1 MAGAALQ
8 DPARIG
14 RMRLVMSIVFA
25 TAVVSIAAALSGSP
39 REGQPIVTVH
49 LSAVPTASP
58 VVGGKASLHLDVTPK
73 PKMHVYAPGEK
84 DAIAIA
90 WTLDPNPAIKPGK
103 LTYPPPQK
111 YFFPPLKLTQLVY
124 SKPFRI
130 TQPITLANPSSSGA
144 LTIEGTLTYQAC
156 DDDVCYV
163 PKSVP
168 ARWELKIR

>member
-1 MAGAALQ
+1 MRILTTAAAVLLAAGAAPQ
-8 DPARIG
+8 TPPPA
-14 RMRLVMSIVFA
+14 L
-25 TAVVSIAAALSGSP
+25 P
-39 REGQPIVTVH
+39 PIETVH